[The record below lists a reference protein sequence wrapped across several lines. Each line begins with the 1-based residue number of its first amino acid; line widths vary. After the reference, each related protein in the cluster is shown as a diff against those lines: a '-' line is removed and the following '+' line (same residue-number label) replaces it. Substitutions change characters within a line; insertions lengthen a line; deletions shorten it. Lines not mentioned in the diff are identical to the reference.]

1 MKESDGHTR
10 CIASLPFL
18 WLRVTKVKVGPMV
31 NIPVMNKRDLLLLT
45 SLDAMIAMAPCKQI

>member
-10 CIASLPFL
+10 YIASLSFL

-45 SLDAMIAMAPCKQI
+45 SLDAMIAAALCKQI